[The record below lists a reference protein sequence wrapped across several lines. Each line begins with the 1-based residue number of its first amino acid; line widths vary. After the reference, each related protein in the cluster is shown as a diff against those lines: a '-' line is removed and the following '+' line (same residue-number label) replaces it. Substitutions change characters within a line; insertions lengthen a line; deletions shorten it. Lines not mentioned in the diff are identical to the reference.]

1 MKRDKAV
8 LQRHR
13 GPNRL
18 HALFI
23 LLQLRRELKHTHT
36 NEQMAGIFK
45 TFSPKLNPMHLMGMS
60 GDSMEGKPCML
71 SAYPIPEF
79 ALGLSHESSCVAET
93 THTASVPSSAV
104 NLLSYS
110 RAHAHCMLFLV
121 CIAAD
126 AIGYCAEGS
135 LTGQYS
141 SEKFPLTP
149 ELEAKGLTK
158 EDWEAICKSL
168 ASGKGMMGMDGG
180 FSKAISKANE
190 DYLDKIGCIG
200 VYAEY
205 GKGQKCMVVLTKE
218 AATPER
224 VTMP

>member
-1 MKRDKAV
+1 M
-8 LQRHR
+8 
-13 GPNRL
+13 
-18 HALFI
+18 LFI
-23 LLQLRRELKHTHT
+23 
-36 NEQMAGIFK
+36 
-45 TFSPKLNPMHLMGMS
+45 
-60 GDSMEGKPCML
+60 
-71 SAYPIPEF
+71 
-79 ALGLSHESSCVAET
+79 
-93 THTASVPSSAV
+93 
-104 NLLSYS
+104 
-110 RAHAHCMLFLV
+110 V